1 MIHLVFAGIAI
12 LANVM
17 IFLYLNEIGIVDIKY
32 IERNNKKDKRYCRD
46 IIPIHGIKLYFL
58 MIIISFVLYFAQ
70 VEIYENTL
78 MSDYIK
84 FIFLLFILIPM
95 AIIDLKINIIPN
107 QLIIIG
113 LFFRMVMYIVEIIS
127 VDNFKDIIISDLSGF
142 GIGFGVLAVVSI
154 VTRQALGAGDV
165 KMFGVIGLLSGAVCT
180 YTTLVFSVFIAAIV
194 SIVLLITRKKGKK
207 DTIPFGPC
215 ILIGYITVVLLGSY

>member
-12 LANVM
+12 FVNLI

-32 IERNNKKDKRYCRD
+32 IERINKKDKRYCRD

-58 MIIISFVLYFAQ
+58 MIIIVFVLYFSQ
-70 VEIYENTL
+70 IKIYENTL
-78 MSDYIK
+78 MTDYIK

-95 AIIDLKINIIPN
+95 AIIDLKINMIPN

-113 LFFRMVMYIVEIIS
+113 LFFRMVMYIVEINAA
-127 VDNFKDIIISDLSGF
+127 DNFNDIIISDLSGF

-215 ILIGYITVVLLGSY
+215 TLIGYIAVVLLGSY

>member
-12 LANVM
+12 FVNLI

-32 IERNNKKDKRYCRD
+32 IERINKKDKRYCRD
-46 IIPIHGIKLYFL
+46 VIPIHGIKLYFL
-58 MIIISFVLYFAQ
+58 MIIIVFVLYFSQ
-70 VEIYENTL
+70 IKIYENTL
-78 MSDYIK
+78 MTDYIK

-95 AIIDLKINIIPN
+95 AIIDLKINMIPN

-113 LFFRMVMYIVEIIS
+113 LFFRMVMYIVETNAA
-127 VDNFKDIIISDLSGF
+127 DNFNDIIISDLSGF

-215 ILIGYITVVLLGSY
+215 TLIGYIAVVLLGSY